1 MIDVRYPT
9 ALQIVLS
16 LAVAQ
21 ERGVRCTSAE
31 LAKGLGTN
39 PVLVRKL
46 LVPLVRDGIV
56 ISTTGKNGG
65 VKLGRAPEEI
75 TLLDVYRSAV
85 EEKRLFAIRTDGP
98 KLCVVSRNIG
108 CFLDGLRGEA
118 EHQFSTLLAG
128 KTVAQGLA
136 ALRALDA
143 AHGQDQTA
151 VTAGALLQKE
161 PDST

>member
-16 LAVAQ
+16 LAVAR
-21 ERGVRCTSAE
+21 ERGMRCTSAE

-56 ISTTGKNGG
+56 ISTTGKSGG
-65 VKLGRAPEEI
+65 VKLGRAPEDI

-98 KLCVVSRNIG
+98 ALCVVSRNIG
-108 CFLDGLRGEA
+108 RFLDGLRGEA

-128 KTVAQGLA
+128 RTVAQGLA
-136 ALRALDA
+136 ALRTLDA
-143 AHGQDQTA
+143 GQGQGQTA
-151 VTAGALLQKE
+151 ATAEARLQE
-161 PDST
+161 GPASP